1 MAFSVKECAKLSK
14 LSTRT
19 IQNYIKN
26 GKLSAS
32 RDKDGNYTVN
42 EAEFYRV
49 FPDETVT
56 KVDESK
62 RNFDENSGEKENV
75 MLKLEVKNLNN
86 EIRLLNKQI
95 DLLAHQL
102 EQYQARENKLL
113 AMADS
118 TTKLLT
124 HEKTN
129 KKRKWFGR

>member
-1 MAFSVKECAKLSK
+1 M
-14 LSTRT
+14 
-19 IQNYIKN
+19 
-26 GKLSAS
+26 SAS
-32 RDKDGNYTVN
+32 RDKYGNYTVD

-49 FPDETVT
+49 FPDEIVT
-56 KVDESK
+56 NDGENK
-62 RNFDENSGEKENV
+62 RKTDENGSENKNI

-102 EQYQARENKLL
+102 EQYQVRENKLL

-124 HEKTN
+124 HEKET
-129 KKRKWFGR
+129 KKRKWFGRN